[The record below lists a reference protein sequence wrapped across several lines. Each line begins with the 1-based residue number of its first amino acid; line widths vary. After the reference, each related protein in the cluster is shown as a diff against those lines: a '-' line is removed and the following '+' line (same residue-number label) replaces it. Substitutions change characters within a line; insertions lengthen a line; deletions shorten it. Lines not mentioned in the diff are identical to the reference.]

1 MMCGFVSL
9 VAPDALHTGNGCPH
23 DQGPASAHVVV
34 PPAPGA
40 DPAWYTEDELWY
52 DAWGLPSLARPPAD
66 VAYGVASYVATGGA
80 MHNFY
85 MWHGGNHYG
94 NWSTAT
100 PDLGGASSAENT
112 ARDRASSAPARGP
125 RNRPRPRSATRTP
138 RRCGATG
145 AATSPSSP
153 TSPRSTA
160 RSTPTRRCCS
170 ARRRRRS
177 RHRRAPRPARTR
189 AGQG

>member
-66 VAYGVASYVATGGA
+66 VAYGVASYVATCVE
-80 MHNFY
+80 FKS
-85 MWHGGNHYG
+85 
-94 NWSTAT
+94 STRLQCARMR
-100 PDLGGASSAENT
+100 PFRRKVFCCAS
-112 ARDRASSAPARGP
+112 
-125 RNRPRPRSATRTP
+125 
-138 RRCGATG
+138 
-145 AATSPSSP
+145 
-153 TSPRSTA
+153 
-160 RSTPTRRCCS
+160 
-170 ARRRRRS
+170 
-177 RHRRAPRPARTR
+177 RTR
-189 AGQG
+189 